1 MYRVKLEQFEGPL
14 DLLLFFV
21 RKDELNIYD
30 IPIAYITKQY
40 LEYLHLMRTL
50 NLDIAGEFILMAA
63 TLMRIKAKMMLPPD
77 PTTEEEE
84 ELIDPR
90 QELSRRLVEYRQF
103 KEASKSLAELDEY
116 WRSVYRRSYFNF
128 DLIPQ
133 QTEEAVGL
141 KDISFFDLLTAYKN
155 AMAKKPAVIYHNVE
169 RLNVTVEEQQEYIM
183 DFFRDRNM
191 YTFLELVEDMSKIE
205 VVVTFLALLDL
216 VKKGEIAA
224 RQTTLFDDI
233 WIYKASA
240 YTDEIPDE
248 LRADESET
256 KQPIPLN
263 EETVLTPSDAA
274 VLNEVSSDDT
284 TFAVNESED
293 TALDS
298 SLTEAATSPDSELA
312 NDRIDMAQTDDP
324 VQEVEQATVDMN
336 IEGVTDEAKTD
347 AETVGLNEEIINNEA
362 FVAIPQVEEQ
372 PQTEYTDTSEAFA
385 DSENDEI
392 IDATAEEN
400 LNSLSNENIHSV
412 EKTQSNLSSDETIS
426 VSVNESTEADFYT
439 QVPSENISSAQ
450 NQSEISHVKT
460 ENIDSHGDEFSNEET
475 ESLDRTIVN
484 AADDTIA
491 TDLTASITEVTVD
504 ENVTDDAVFL
514 ATTTEDQTITEPVPV
529 ERIRTVIAESQVNV
543 NNSDAESVD
552 TITDNAALSDTEDKV
567 IAPTNELIVA
577 TAETNADDVD
587 QTPSQVS
594 SNEIG
599 NNSKT
604 DQTESDTI
612 IPVGED
618 EPALIRANDVSTTDI
633 QAIHENELTSEDVI
647 ERAASEPSQNTDPVH
662 IIEAIHNQNYET
674 IQPDLVK
681 PLVSQDEPRTDGASV
696 VSAKMEDDA
705 SKPLTEQHETA
716 DATLS
721 RTVTNGEKP
730 SLDEMEK
737 PSIITVFVRKIVSFV
752 KRFFGK

>member
-248 LRADESET
+248 LRAEESET
-256 KQPIPLN
+256 EKTIPSN
-263 EETVLTPSDAA
+263 DEPVLTPSEAP
-274 VLNEVSSDDT
+274 VLNEVSSNDT
-284 TFAVNESED
+284 TFAINESGD
-293 TALDS
+293 TALDT
-298 SLTEAATSPDSELA
+298 SLIEVAASPDSELA
-312 NDRIDMAQTDDP
+312 NDHIDMAQTDGV
-324 VQEVEQATVDMN
+324 VQEVEQAAVEMS
-336 IEGVTDEAKTD
+336 IESVIEAAKTD
-347 AETVGLNEEIINNEA
+347 AETVELNEEILNNEA
-362 FVAIPQVEEQ
+362 FVSAPQTEEQ

-392 IDATAEEN
+392 IGATVEEN
-400 LNSLSNENIHSV
+400 LNSLSDENIYSV
-412 EKTQSNLSSDETIS
+412 EEIRSNSSSDETIS
-426 VSVNESTEADFYT
+426 VSVNESTEVDFYT
-439 QVPSENISSAQ
+439 QVPSEVTSAEQ
-450 NQSEISHVKT
+450 NQSDISDVKT
-460 ENIDSHGDEFSNEET
+460 ENMGSHGEDFSHEET
-475 ESLDRTIVN
+475 ELLDRTIENVS
-484 AADDTIA
+484 DDGIA
-491 TDLTASITEVTVD
+491 TDLTASISDATVD
-504 ENVTDDAVFL
+504 GNVTDDAVL
-514 ATTTEDQTITEPVPV
+514 LISTTEDQTIASPVPV
-529 ERIRTVIAESQVNV
+529 ELIRTV
-543 NNSDAESVD
+543 
-552 TITDNAALSDTEDKV
+552 
-567 IAPTNELIVA
+567 
-577 TAETNADDVD
+577 
-587 QTPSQVS
+587 
-594 SNEIG
+594 
-599 NNSKT
+599 
-604 DQTESDTI
+604 
-612 IPVGED
+612 
-618 EPALIRANDVSTTDI
+618 
-633 QAIHENELTSEDVI
+633 
-647 ERAASEPSQNTDPVH
+647 
-662 IIEAIHNQNYET
+662 
-674 IQPDLVK
+674 
-681 PLVSQDEPRTDGASV
+681 
-696 VSAKMEDDA
+696 
-705 SKPLTEQHETA
+705 
-716 DATLS
+716 
-721 RTVTNGEKP
+721 
-730 SLDEMEK
+730 
-737 PSIITVFVRKIVSFV
+737 
-752 KRFFGK
+752 